1 MVQAGQVVIEY
12 GDLAQGLSLSA
23 ILSLPLLNILLTR
36 GKRTIAFDD
45 TDSFEETC
53 GYLATADRRH
63 FVIPFMQNQRQRQ
76 LPAVMRQVNEVTVAQ
91 LLKTKFFAS
100 QSTMR
105 CVPFCLL
112 QLRETSP
119 WVACQVSAS

>member
-63 FVIPFMQNQRQRQ
+63 FVHP
-76 LPAVMRQVNEVTVAQ
+76 LYAEPATAP
-91 LLKTKFFAS
+91 AP
-100 QSTMR
+100 
-105 CVPFCLL
+105 CGHA
-112 QLRETSP
+112 TSE
-119 WVACQVSAS
+119 